1 MIVRHF
7 LHWIRTASPDA
18 RADATGALARAY
30 LYSDLSPDDRLA
42 AEGAMIMQLDD
53 PDLAVRRSLAEA
65 LGASPEA
72 PRAVILALG
81 DDLPEIAAIV
91 LERSPLFTEL
101 ELVDLVGSGEL
112 LVQVAVARR
121 ANLQRSVCAAIAEV
135 GAAEACI
142 ALIENEEA
150 DILPFSVA
158 RMLERHGELGAI
170 RTGLLGRKNLPAVSR
185 QALVAKLSEI
195 LAGFVS
201 ERDWLEPQRAECAI
215 REACEKATV
224 AVAADSASA
233 ELKPLVQQL
242 SESGRLTPG
251 LMLRALLCGNV
262 EFFEQAL
269 IQLSG
274 LPPARVAALVHDRH
288 GTGLRALCSRAGLPA
303 SIYPAFRAALGA
315 MHEVGFLAETS
326 GRARLKRRMVER
338 VLTLCEGSSSD
349 DVMPLLALLRRFA
362 TEAARDE
369 ARLLC
374 HELVAA

>member
-1 MIVRHF
+1 
-7 LHWIRTASPDA
+7 
-18 RADATGALARAY
+18 
-30 LYSDLSPDDRLA
+30 
-42 AEGAMIMQLDD
+42 MIMQLDD
-53 PDLAVRRSLAEA
+53 PELMVRRSLAEA
-65 LGASPEA
+65 LGASAEA

-91 LERSPLFTEL
+91 LERSPLFTEI

-112 LVQVAVARR
+112 AVQLAIARR
-121 ANLQRSVCAAIAEV
+121 ANLPRSVCAAIAEV

-288 GTGLRALCSRAGLPA
+288 GTGLRALCSRAGLPP
-303 SIYPAFRAALGA
+303 SIYPAFQAALAA
-315 MHEVGFLAETS
+315 MHEVGFLAETD

-338 VLTLCEGSSSD
+338 VLTLCEESSSD

>member
-7 LHWIRTASPDA
+7 LHWIRTALPAA

-53 PDLAVRRSLAEA
+53 PDPMVRRSLAEA
-65 LGASPEA
+65 LAASPEA
-72 PRAVILALG
+72 PRPVILALG

-91 LERSPLFTEL
+91 IERSPVFTEI
-101 ELVDLVGSGEL
+101 ELVDLVGSGDL
-112 LVQVAVARR
+112 PVQLAVARR
-121 ANLQRSVCAAIAEV
+121 ADLPRSVSAAIAEV

-142 ALIENEEA
+142 ALIENAEA
-150 DILPFSVA
+150 DILPFSIA
-158 RMLERHGELGAI
+158 RMLERHGDLGAI
-170 RTGLLGRKNLPAVSR
+170 RTGLLERKNLPAVSR

-195 LAGFVS
+195 LAGYVS
-201 ERDWLEPQRAECAI
+201 ERDWLEPQRAEWAI

-224 AVAADSASA
+224 AVAADSVNT
-233 ELKPLVQQL
+233 ELTPLVQQL

-262 EFFEQAL
+262 DFFEQAL
-269 IQLSG
+269 VQLSG

-288 GTGLRALCSRAGLPA
+288 GTGLRALYSRAGLPE
-303 SIYPAFRAALGA
+303 SLYPAFRAALA
-315 MHEVGFLAETS
+315 AIHEVGFLDEAG

-338 VLTLCEGSSSD
+338 VLTLCAESPSNE
-349 DVMPLLALLRRFA
+349 VMPLLALLRRFA
-362 TEAARDE
+362 TEAAREE

-374 HELVAA
+374 HEPVAA